1 MSFWGHNPAM
11 VPAAACHG
19 LHACV
24 CVTVRLPSC
33 VGLCQRL
40 NLRRTVTTFVRTLSE
55 RWRRSADNDFQ
66 RLGLHWKGVLWAE
79 GPQEGEGR
87 ELSRGQA
94 GDLASRAGRQL
105 SLRPRLLGRGGDPF
119 WEGGSE
125 GEGFASEAR
134 RCWVSSGDGQQPAK
148 RGGGHSWVWG
158 AERAPGEGG
167 ACRGG
172 QFVPRG
178 PTNSHPG
185 AAAWEPSLEH
195 WWGPCSPSCRGCGV
209 GLSRAGEW
217 PGLPA
222 DAAPAAQGAESWP
235 GSAVRSGAQVSASW

>member
-1 MSFWGHNPAM
+1 M

-172 QFVPRG
+172 SVCAARANELTSWRSSLGAQPRALVG
-178 PTNSHPG
+178 SVLPVLQRLWSW
-185 AAAWEPSLEH
+185 AEP
-195 WWGPCSPSCRGCGV
+195 CRGV
-209 GLSRAGEW
+209 AG
-217 PGLPA
+217 
-222 DAAPAAQGAESWP
+222 APC
-235 GSAVRSGAQVSASW
+235 